1 VEPLGKVPDDDQ
13 VDIAPLV
20 EVAAGERPVEDD
32 GGDVPTRPD
41 LPGKVPD
48 LLDYPES
55 ERLAA
60 LQIESA
66 CSMHSSASSL
76 SWYSDGVKFPT
87 MLVRVACLF
96 PTR

>member
-1 VEPLGKVPDDDQ
+1 MNVSDDDQ

-20 EVAAGERPVEDD
+20 EVATGKRPVQDD
-32 GGDVPTRPD
+32 GGDVPARPD
-41 LPGKVPD
+41 LSGKVPD
-48 LLDYPES
+48 LLDHPES

-76 SWYSDGVKFPT
+76 S
-87 MLVRVACLF
+87 
-96 PTR
+96 